1 MTRNS
6 GASLNRRCQYQAV
19 AMKML
24 EPANTGIG
32 RYAEKGCGNM
42 ETPLYKW
49 ALTGE
54 LHGSE

>member
-1 MTRNS
+1 
-6 GASLNRRCQYQAV
+6 
-19 AMKML
+19 MKML

-42 ETPLYKW
+42 ETPFYKW

-54 LHGSE
+54 LRGSE